1 MNLDFNLNQ
10 DRWVAEFEAT
20 ADFNLHVEGVKE
32 GNVSVFQRG
41 SAEGDYA
48 FVRGSVPY
56 PSLNTNVY
64 DYDFAA
70 VVYPK
75 HIRVSCATQPTMA
88 VVTFA
93 E

>member
-1 MNLDFNLNQ
+1 MELVFNLNQ
-10 DRWVAEFEAT
+10 DRWEAEFEAT
-20 ADFNLHVEGVKE
+20 ADFNLHVEGVRE

-41 SAEGDYA
+41 SAEGNYA
-48 FVRGSVPY
+48 FVRDSVPY

-64 DYDFAA
+64 DYDFSA

-75 HIRVSCATQPTMA
+75 YIKVSCATQPTMA